1 MPGGASA
8 GMSGTFQRCAA
19 LALAGALLAGGGC
32 VRLRRRPAADAKPAA
47 EGAAAEGAKPEKF
60 APVPEKVLALQM
72 EALSDQHE
80 EYEDDKPWR
89 GNRVTRWLDRSH
101 EGLYARMDNAVR
113 RLDTLGLPAGSDYN
127 YKVSTFRLS
136 SFVRAGGRGNEKEFD
151 AKVKFK
157 AKLALP
163 RIERE
168 LYLFIDNA
176 GRDSLPGS
184 DPMENEDDTRIGLRS
199 VKKFIKE
206 SEIEAS
212 GGLRLKGSG
221 PVAYGELSW
230 RWNRGLLGGEFEF
243 VPSGFYYSD
252 DGFGQMTTL
261 EWMRPWG
268 PRRAL
273 QLMAA
278 ERSTESTAGLE
289 FEYTVRHAWYRS
301 GRKRGWVARASA
313 FPHLKSSTWYWDN
326 AMVSLTWRDALYKK
340 WVFVTLTPQLDFAK
354 EDDYEPKPSFRVGL
368 EILFGGQP
376 GDIL

>member
-1 MPGGASA
+1 
-8 GMSGTFQRCAA
+8 MSGKFQRCAA
-19 LALAGALLAGGGC
+19 LALAGALLAGSGC
-32 VRLRRRPAADAKPAA
+32 ARLRRCPAVPAKHADEAQAGEESGSLPGGKR
-47 EGAAAEGAKPEKF
+47 KKF

-72 EALSDQHE
+72 QALSDQRT
-80 EYEDDKPWR
+80 EYADEKAHC
-89 GNRVTRWLDRSH
+89 GNRFTGWLDRTH
-101 EGLYARMDNAVR
+101 EGLYVRMDNAVR

-136 SFVRAGGRGNEKEFD
+136 SYVRAGGRGNEKDFD

-157 AKLALP
+157 ARLALP

-184 DPMENEDDTRIGLRS
+184 DPMESEDDTRVGLRS
-199 VKKFIKE
+199 VKQFIKE

-212 GGLRLKGSG
+212 GGLRLRGSG

-230 RWNRGLLGGEFEF
+230 RWNRGCLGGELEF

-252 DGFGQMTTL
+252 DGLGQMTTL
-261 EWMRPWG
+261 EWTRPCG
-268 PRRAL
+268 TRRAL

-278 ERSTESTAGLE
+278 ERSTEATEGLE

-326 AMVSLTWRDALYKK
+326 ATLSLTWRDALYKK
-340 WVFVTLTPQLDFAK
+340 WVYVTLTPQLDFAK
-354 EDDYEPKPSFRVGL
+354 EDDYDPKPSFRVGL
-368 EILFGGQP
+368 EILFGGKP